1 MQTDTFMA
9 QQFLFQRQW
18 QRIRKYAQKLGIYI
32 MGDMPTYVG
41 YHSADVWANK
51 KLFLPVY
58 LNYFLKA
65 ILLLLFG
72 NMYNCFMFF
81 YYALWL
87 QRTRMVSSL
96 LLVVFHLMHSVKRVN
111 YGTISIFL
119 LSILFVFVI
128 LYHTY
133 RVSPYRFQFCSPLYD

>member
-18 QRIRKYAQKLGIYI
+18 QQIRKYAQKLGIYI

-41 YHSADVWANK
+41 YHSVDVWANR

-72 NMYNCFMFF
+72 NM
-81 YYALWL
+81 
-87 QRTRMVSSL
+87 
-96 LLVVFHLMHSVKRVN
+96 
-111 YGTISIFL
+111 
-119 LSILFVFVI
+119 
-128 LYHTY
+128 
-133 RVSPYRFQFCSPLYD
+133 